1 MKTEDGNDAL
11 HPWIEPE
18 LEARLT
24 ALVLGEASDFEREEL
39 ERLVTERP
47 ELALHQKRLE
57 AMHHLLREVA
67 TGESA
72 EEQAFH
78 PK

>member
-24 ALVLGEASDFEREEL
+24 ALVHGEASDFERAELEEL
-39 ERLVTERP
+39 MSSRP
-47 ELALHQKRLE
+47 ELP
-57 AMHHLLREVA
+57 
-67 TGESA
+67 ESA
-72 EEQAFH
+72 STFPALLAEIVGSRAD
-78 PK
+78 P